1 MARREKAVALDDDGV
16 ELIKELIVRLAK
28 LLPEDA
34 RRELK
39 GKIRARRLVRPLE
52 GVEQRTH
59 DGKKIRAR

>member
-1 MARREKAVALDDDGV
+1 MARRKKAAQLDEDGV
-16 ELIKELIVRLAK
+16 EMLKELIVRLAK

-39 GKIRARRLVRPLE
+39 GKIRARRLLRPLE

-59 DGKKIRAR
+59 DGKKIRAG